1 MWQSETWN
9 GQEPAFRFYVTI
21 LLVLL
26 YVTRDDAELIQSPRD

>member
-1 MWQSETWN
+1 MWQSPTWN

-26 YVTRDDAELIQSPRD
+26 YVTRPEPRPDPD